1 MRPKLEP
8 GFKSDAQRDNF
19 EAATKLHRLGGP
31 LAKTCGA
38 RLPGGKGLCGSP
50 PVRSEKRC
58 LSHGGPHAARRFR
71 VRQLRELATGKLSP
85 AEWARAEDRRARNV
99 LKDRW
104 KKDPRVLGATIDLG
118 PDEWAFRDAAK
129 QRDVDVDALYPA
141 IADWLRWQWQRNQRD
156 RGNLE
161 AWMRICRS
169 DLPKRTEKAH
179 RAAQWAALG
188 GYSRSTRHGRQ
199 LASSLAQDGPE
210 AAEALVEGWRTRAL
224 HQPSPSASYTPLTP
238 LPVRPWCPP
247 PFGGVKRRKA
257 DEPKEK
263 PRSIIAPAKNHAQ
276 ADPAADAA
284 LLRSCDLNIRA
295 MFLGIASHVEQREFL
310 AALRGI
316 HESGHSPET
325 HLLWSQVL
333 RRCKQNAKERA

>member
-1 MRPKLEP
+1 MRYKLEP
-8 GFKSDAQRDNF
+8 GFKSDAQRANF
-19 EAATKLHRLGGP
+19 EAATKLHRIGGP

-50 PVRSEKRC
+50 PVRGEKRC

-71 VRQLRELATGKLSP
+71 DRQLRELKTGKLST
-85 AEWARAEDRRARNV
+85 AEWARAEDRRARNG
-99 LKDRW
+99 LQDRW
-104 KKDPRVLGATIDLG
+104 KKDPGLPGATIDLG
-118 PDEWAFRDAAK
+118 PDEWAFRDAAR

-141 IADWLRWQWQRNQRD
+141 VADWLRWQWQRKQRD

-161 AWMRICRS
+161 AWMRVCRVS
-169 DLPKRTEKAH
+169 LPERTEKAH

-188 GYSRSTRHGRQ
+188 GYNRSTRHGRQ
-199 LASSLAQDGPE
+199 VALTLAQDGAE
-210 AAEALVEGWRTRAL
+210 AAQALVDDWRTRGL
-224 HQPSPSASYTPLTP
+224 HQPPPNALNTPLTP

-247 PFGGVKRRKA
+247 PFGGVKRRKS

-263 PRSIIAPAKNHAQ
+263 PRTILAPAEDHTH

-284 LLRSCDLNIRA
+284 LLRSCSRNICA
-295 MFLGIASHVEQREFL
+295 MFAGIASQVEQREFL

-316 HESGHSPET
+316 HESGHSPEA